1 MKLSSAQSNHAQ
13 ATRPQLAICG
23 LLWLC
28 GAIFLLTSQAAAD
41 DWPMWRYDS
50 NRSAAASTNRLPDK
64 LTLLWNRSGTPRVQA
79 WDDPL
84 NLDLMTYD
92 RISEPIVLDGRMF
105 IGHSDRDK
113 VSAIDLATGQALW
126 SFYTDAPVR
135 LPPAGFAGRVYFT
148 SDDGR
153 LYCVDAE
160 TGTLHWQFN
169 GSAGPRKVIGNQRLI
184 SAWPARGGVVI
195 RDGDVYF
202 ASSIWPFMGV
212 FIYSLDAESGAVN
225 WVNDSAGASYIK
237 QPHSAPSFAGVAPQ
251 GALVATDEHL
261 IVPGGRSVPAV
272 FDRKTGDLRY
282 FELNAGGKGTG
293 GSFVIAN
300 DSVFFVHTRQKGV
313 REFNLAKGDKTA
325 FMPNEPV
332 LDGDAVYTAETAK
345 DGSPVIRRYDAKRKV
360 TWEVAADGRG
370 DLILAG
376 DKLYAAGPTGIT
388 AIALPTITSG
398 SDGSIGSDNPTGQQ
412 SSPRITWTAAADPKI
427 ERLLAADGKLIAVT
441 SDGNIL
447 VYGADSGQPVAAF
460 ASESAAITL
469 NDESALRAE
478 RAFQIGQAQ
487 GYALWFGAADESMI
501 DAVATKSPFSQLAI
515 IDGDRSRV
523 DRLRQRL
530 DQAGLYGKVTVHHDT
545 PVEFDAAPYVAHMI
559 FVAEELSQDLARDS
573 KSLRAL
579 YESVRPYGG
588 VLQLLA
594 APSLQPEIASLC
606 RDAKLEQAMVEI
618 SEGAVVIRKEGALP
632 GSADWTHQHGDIGN
646 TRKSNDSRVKLPL
659 GVLWF
664 GGSSNADILPR
675 HGHGP
680 PQQVVDG
687 RLFVQGIDMLS
698 ARDVYTGRVLWKRKF
713 DNLGTFDVYYDATYK
728 DSPLETAYNQVHIPG
743 ANARGTNF
751 VATADRIYIV
761 EGAVCR
767 VLDPA
772 TGESIQDIALPQDDP
787 DHPADWSYIGI
798 YEDILI
804 GGLGFARY
812 RDRLSISFEEEDGK
826 LSGSKAGFGSKSLD
840 RAGSLALVGF
850 DRLTGKQLWRVD
862 ARHSFWNNAIVA
874 GSGKVYCLDRNPKT
888 VEDKLRRRGTAVPDN
903 YRLLAFDAKTGKT
916 QWQVEQGIFGTW
928 LGYSE
933 QFDHLLQA
941 GAAASDRLS
950 VETDRGMTVYSG
962 KDGSVKWTKP
972 DLKYSGP
979 CILHN
984 DLIITNANSYSQSAG
999 AFYLAT
1005 GEPQMITNPLTG
1017 VSEQWKLSRSYG
1029 CNTILASENMLTFRS
1044 GAAGFYDLTSHSGT
1058 GNFGGFKS
1066 GCTGNLIAAGGVLN
1080 APDYTRTCSCSYQNQ
1095 TSLALVHMPEVETWT
1110 VNEMTKVSDSGR
1122 RVQSLGINFGA
1133 PGQRRS
1139 PDGIL
1144 WIESP
1149 SSATEKFPLD
1159 INVQGDTTLYQR
1171 HSSALSTSEY
1181 PWVFASGIEG
1191 EVTVHIGTVFTSP
1204 KSEKT
1209 ADTKQTDKTKSPDD
1223 DGATK
1228 SEAALIPPADA
1239 LAYRIRLFF
1248 AAPNG
1253 GADSRLSLPQASS
1266 IDNKALVEGEANQSS
1281 RVFDVLVNE
1290 SPVFT
1295 NVTLTDGQTETRELP
1310 PMNVGATLTIRLVA
1324 KSGTPVLS
1332 GVEIKQVVSP
1342 GP

>member
-1 MKLSSAQSNHAQ
+1 MKLSSTRSNYAQHAH
-13 ATRPQLAICG
+13 PQVLTGG

-28 GAIFLLTSQAAAD
+28 CAMFLLPGRAVAD

-50 NRSAAASTNRLPDK
+50 NRSAAAATNRLPDN
-64 LTLLWNRSGTPRVQA
+64 LTLLWSRSGTPRVQA

-92 RISEPIVLDGRMF
+92 RIFEPIVLDGRIF
-105 IGHSDRDK
+105 IGHSDCDK
-113 VSAIDLATGQALW
+113 VSAIELATGQELW
-126 SFYTDAPVR
+126 SYYTDAPVR

-153 LYCVDAE
+153 LYCVDAQ
-160 TGTLHWQFN
+160 TGTLQWQFN
-169 GSAGPRKVIGNQRLI
+169 GAAGPRKVIGNQRLI

-212 FIYSLDAESGAVN
+212 FIYSLDAETGSVN
-225 WVNDSAGASYIK
+225 WVNDSAGSSYIK

-272 FDRKTGDLRY
+272 FDRKSGDLRY

-300 DSVFFVHTRQKGV
+300 ESVFFVHTRQKGV

-332 LDGDAVYTAETAK
+332 LDGDSVYTAETAK

-360 TWEVAADGRG
+360 IWEIAADGHG

-376 DKLYAAGPTGIT
+376 DKLYAAGPTGLA
-388 AIALPTITSG
+388 AIALPKVTSSSNG
-398 SDGSIGSDNPTGQQ
+398 STGHDESSNQQ
-412 SSPRITWTAAADPKI
+412 SSPQITWTATAAPKI

-447 VYGADSGQPVAAF
+447 VYGADAGQSVAAI
-460 ASESAAITL
+460 APQSITITPDAASAA
-469 NDESALRAE
+469 RAE
-478 RAFQIGQAQ
+478 RAFQNGPAQ
-487 GYALWFGAADESMI
+487 GYALWFGAADEAMI
-501 DAVATKSPFSQLAI
+501 DAVVAKSPFHQLAV
-515 IDGDRSRV
+515 IDSDRSRI
-523 DRLRQRL
+523 DRLRPRL
-530 DQAGLYGKVTVHHDT
+530 DQAGLYGKVTAHHNT
-545 PVEFDAAPYVAHMI
+545 PLEFDAAPYVANMI

-594 APSLQPEIASLC
+594 APGLQAEIASLC
-606 RDAKLEQAMVEI
+606 REAKLEQGVVEI
-618 SEGAVVIRKEGALP
+618 SEGAVLVSKEGALP
-632 GSADWTHQHGDIGN
+632 GSADWTHQHGDIAN

-772 TGESIQDIALPQDDP
+772 TGESIQDIHLPQDDP

-798 YEDILI
+798 YEDVLI
-804 GGLGFARY
+804 GGLGFAQY
-812 RDRLSISFEEEDGK
+812 RERLSISFEEEDGK

-874 GSGKVYCLDRNPKT
+874 GSGKVFCLDRNPKT

-903 YRLLAFDAKTGKT
+903 YRLLAFDARTGET
-916 QWQVEQGIFGTW
+916 RWQVEQGIFGTW

-933 QFDHLLQA
+933 QFDKLLQA

-984 DLIITNANSYSQSAG
+984 ELIITNANSYSQSAG

-1005 GEPQMITNPLTG
+1005 GEPHLITNPLTG

-1029 CNTILASENMLTFRS
+1029 CNTILASENLLTFRS
-1044 GAAGFYDLTSHSGT
+1044 GAAGFYDLTSHGGT

-1110 VNEMTKVSDSGR
+1110 VNELAKVSDSGQ
-1122 RVQSLGINFGA
+1122 RVQTLGINFGA

-1159 INVQGDTTLYQR
+1159 INVQGDSSHYQR
-1171 HSSALSTSEY
+1171 HSSALSASEY

-1191 EVTVHIGTVFTSP
+1191 EVTIRIGTVFTSP
-1204 KSEKT
+1204 KSEK
-1209 ADTKQTDKTKSPDD
+1209 AVDTKQSDKSKSPDG
-1223 DGATK
+1223 DGATE
-1228 SEAALIPPADA
+1228 SEVTPIPPADE

-1248 AAPNG
+1248 AAPSSG
-1253 GADSRLSLPQASS
+1253 SDSRLSMSKSS
-1266 IDNKALVEGEANQSS
+1266 LLDGEARVDDGATQSI

-1290 SPVFT
+1290 SPVIT
-1295 NVTLTDGQTETRELP
+1295 NLTMTDGQAETRELP
-1310 PMNVGATLTIRLVA
+1310 PMKIGATLTLRLVA
-1324 KSGTPVLS
+1324 KSGKPVLS

-1342 GP
+1342 GS